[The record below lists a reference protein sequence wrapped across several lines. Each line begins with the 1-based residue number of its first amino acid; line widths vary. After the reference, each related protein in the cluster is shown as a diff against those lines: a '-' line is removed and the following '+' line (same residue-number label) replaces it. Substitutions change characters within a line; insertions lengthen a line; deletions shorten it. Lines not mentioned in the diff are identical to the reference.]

1 MKLNLI
7 YDRIRWEEKEILKS
21 CSKHN
26 VDYTQIDAK
35 SIAAKLGGTDS
46 FLRNNETSND
56 NSDIFNNSINLQ
68 RCLSHFRGYHITC
81 YIENQGGL
89 VINNSNTMN
98 ICGNKYLTSSL
109 LRSNNIS
116 IPKTICAFSFDSAVS
131 AMNELNY
138 PLVIK
143 PVIGSWGRGIELIQN
158 ENDGMN
164 ALNARK
170 ERNQLYD
177 NIYYLQEFIGNKL
190 TSNGDILNSRDLRI
204 LVVGDKPIVA
214 YYRYS
219 KSGQWKNNV
228 ALGSITEHCEI
239 TKEMEE
245 LTERVINTIGEGI
258 FAIDL
263 LEIQNGLV
271 VLELNNNMEFKGAQT
286 TTSVNIADEIVKY
299 LIKKNNS

>member
-7 YDRIRWEEKEILKS
+7 YDRIRWEEKEILNS
-21 CSKHN
+21 CSKYN
-26 VDYTQIDAK
+26 VDYTQTDAK
-35 SIAAKLGGTDS
+35 SVL
-46 FLRNNETSND
+46 LNNETSND

-89 VINNSNTMN
+89 VINNGNTMN

-109 LRSNNIS
+109 LQSNNIP
-116 IPKTICAFSFDSAVS
+116 IPNTICAFSFDAAVD

-158 ENDGMN
+158 EDNGMN

-177 NIYYLQEFIGNKL
+177 NIYYLQEFIGHK
-190 TSNGDILNSRDLRI
+190 SRDLRI

-219 KSGQWKNNV
+219 PSNEWKNNV
-228 ALGSITEHCEI
+228 ALGSKTEHCEI
-239 TKEMEE
+239 TKEMEG
-245 LTERVINTIGEGI
+245 LTESVINTVGKGI
-258 FAIDL
+258 LAIDL
-263 LEIQNGLV
+263 LETRDGLV